1 LNQELG
7 TVNSDPEPELTQNS
21 EPGTLNRIPSMI
33 QERLDLL
40 REALPY
46 IQRFKNKI
54 FVVKLSGKITE
65 DQEQLN
71 SLAEEITLCQQVGI
85 YIAVIHGGG
94 KQLTTIAERL
104 GITQRIVNG
113 RRVTDTE
120 TLEVA
125 KMVFAG
131 QINLDIV
138 SALRGCGCE
147 TVGLSGVDGNIIH
160 ARRREIQKVLNHDTG
175 EIETI
180 DFGHVGDI
188 VEINVRLLSL
198 LLENGY
204 VPVISSLGADEQG
217 NIYNIN
223 ADTIAAEIAVHLQ
236 AEKLILLTD
245 VDGIL
250 RDRDDPS
257 SRISRI
263 NVEEAERLVRERVVS
278 SGMLPKIAAI
288 AHLIRRGV
296 RSAHI
301 INGSK
306 RNALLHEVFTDEGA
320 GTMITE

>member
-1 LNQELG
+1 
-7 TVNSDPEPELTQNS
+7 
-21 EPGTLNRIPSMI
+21 MI
-33 QERLDLL
+33 NEKLDLL

-46 IQRFKNKI
+46 IQRFKNNV
-54 FVVKLSGKITE
+54 FVVKLSGKVTE
-65 DQEQLN
+65 DQDQLN
-71 SLAEEITLCQQVGI
+71 SLAEEMTLCQQVGI
-85 YIAVIHGGG
+85 RIAVVHGGG

-104 GITQRIVNG
+104 GISQRIVNG
-113 RRVTDTE
+113 RRVTDAE

-131 QINLDIV
+131 QINTDIV
-138 SALRGCGCE
+138 SALRRTGAE
-147 TVGLSGVDGNIIH
+147 TVGLSGLDGNIIH
-160 ARRREIQKVLNHDTG
+160 ARRREIQRVLNQETG
-175 EIETI
+175 EVETV

-188 VEINVRLLSL
+188 VEINARLLKL
-198 LLENGY
+198 LLDNGY
-204 VPVISSLGADEQG
+204 IPVISSLGADEQG
-217 NIYNIN
+217 NVYNIN

-257 SRISRI
+257 SRISR
-263 NVEEAERLVRERVVS
+263 VSVDEAERLVRERVVS

-320 GTMITE
+320 GTMITT

>member
-1 LNQELG
+1 
-7 TVNSDPEPELTQNS
+7 
-21 EPGTLNRIPSMI
+21 MI
-33 QERLDLL
+33 NERLDLL

-46 IQRFKNKI
+46 IQRFKNNI

-85 YIAVIHGGG
+85 HLAVVHGGG

-104 GITQRIVNG
+104 GIAQRIVNG

-138 SALRGCGCE
+138 SALRGFGCE

-160 ARRREIQKVLNHDTG
+160 ARRREIQKVLNQETG
-175 EIETI
+175 EVETI

-198 LLENGY
+198 LLDNGY

-250 RDRDDPS
+250 LDRDDPS
-257 SRISRI
+257 SRVSRLT
-263 NVEEAERLVRERVVS
+263 VEEADRLVKDRVVS

-320 GTMITE
+320 GTMITN

>member
-1 LNQELG
+1 MA
-7 TVNSDPEPELTQNS
+7 T
-21 EPGTLNRIPSMI
+21 MI

-46 IQRFKNKI
+46 IQRFKNKT

-71 SLAEEITLCQQVGI
+71 SLAEEITLLQQVGI
-85 YIAVIHGGG
+85 HVAVIHGGG

-104 GITQRIVNG
+104 GIAQRIVNG

-131 QINLDIV
+131 QINMDIL
-138 SALRGCGCE
+138 SALRRCGCE
-147 TVGLSGVDGNIIH
+147 TVGLSGVDGNIIQ
-160 ARRREIQKVLNHDTG
+160 ARRREIQKVLNLETG
-175 EIETI
+175 EVETI

-188 VEINVRLLSL
+188 VEIDARLLSL

-236 AEKLILLTD
+236 AEKLVLLTD

-250 RDRDDPS
+250 RDRNDS
-257 SRISRI
+257 GSRMSRLT
-263 NVEEAERLVRERVVS
+263 VEEADRLVKDRVVS

-288 AHLIRRGV
+288 ASLIRRGV

-320 GTMITE
+320 GTMITS

>member
-1 LNQELG
+1 
-7 TVNSDPEPELTQNS
+7 
-21 EPGTLNRIPSMI
+21 MI
-33 QERLDLL
+33 NERLDLL

-46 IQRFKNKI
+46 IQRFKNKT

-85 YIAVIHGGG
+85 HLAIVHGGG
-94 KQLTTIAERL
+94 KQLTTVAERL
-104 GITQRIVNG
+104 GIAQRIVNG

-131 QINLDIV
+131 RINLDVV

-147 TVGLSGVDGNIIH
+147 TVGISGVDGNIIR
-160 ARRREIQKVLNHDTG
+160 ARRREIQKVLNQETG
-175 EIETI
+175 EVETI

-188 VEINVRLLSL
+188 VDINVRLLQL
-198 LLENGY
+198 LLDNAY
-204 VPVISSLGADEQG
+204 VPVISSLGADDQG

-223 ADTIAAEIAVHLQ
+223 ADTIASEIAVHLQ

-250 RDRDDPS
+250 RDRDDPL
-257 SRISRI
+257 SRMSRLT
-263 NVEEAERLVRERVVS
+263 VDEADRLVKDRVVS

-306 RNALLHEVFTDEGA
+306 RNALLHEVFTDEGE
-320 GTMITE
+320 GTMITG

>member
-1 LNQELG
+1 M
-7 TVNSDPEPELTQNS
+7 S
-21 EPGTLNRIPSMI
+21 

-54 FVVKLSGKITE
+54 FVVKLSGKVTE
-65 DQEQLN
+65 DQDQLN

-85 YIAVIHGGG
+85 HIAVIHGGG
-94 KQLTTIAERL
+94 KQLTAIAERL
-104 GITQRIVNG
+104 GIEQRLVNG
-113 RRVTDTE
+113 RRVTDGD

-131 QINLDIV
+131 QINMDIL
-138 SALRGCGCE
+138 SALRRAGAE

-160 ARRREIQKVLNHDTG
+160 AKRREIQNVLNQETG
-175 EIETI
+175 EVEAV

-188 VEINVRLLSL
+188 VDLNVRLLKL
-198 LLENGY
+198 LLDNGY
-204 VPVISSLGADEQG
+204 IPVVSSLGADEQG

-223 ADTIAAEIAVHLQ
+223 ADTIAAEIAVHLG
-236 AEKLILLTD
+236 AEKLVILTD

-250 RDRDDPS
+250 IDRNDPS
-257 SRISRI
+257 SRISRLT
-263 NVEEAERLVRERVVS
+263 AEDADRLVKEKIVS
-278 SGMLPKIAAI
+278 SGMLPKLAAI

-306 RNALLHEVFTDEGA
+306 RNALLNEVFTDEGA
-320 GTMITE
+320 GTMVTSTAESRA

>member
-1 LNQELG
+1 M
-7 TVNSDPEPELTQNS
+7 S
-21 EPGTLNRIPSMI
+21 

-54 FVVKLSGKITE
+54 FVVKLSGKVTE
-65 DQEQLN
+65 DQDQLN

-85 YIAVIHGGG
+85 HIAVIHGGG
-94 KQLTTIAERL
+94 KQLTAIAERL
-104 GITQRIVNG
+104 GIEQRLVNG
-113 RRVTDTE
+113 RRVTDAD

-131 QINLDIV
+131 QINMDIL
-138 SALRGCGCE
+138 SALRRAGAE

-160 ARRREIQKVLNHDTG
+160 AKRREIQNVLNQETG
-175 EIETI
+175 EVEAV

-188 VEINVRLLSL
+188 VDLNVRLLKL
-198 LLENGY
+198 MLENGY
-204 VPVISSLGADEQG
+204 IPVMSSLGADEQG

-223 ADTIAAEIAVHLQ
+223 ADTIAAEIAVHLK
-236 AEKLILLTD
+236 AEKLVILTD

-250 RDRDDPS
+250 IDRNDPS
-257 SRISRI
+257 SRVSRLT
-263 NVEEAERLVRERVVS
+263 VEDAERLVKEKIVS
-278 SGMLPKIAAI
+278 SGMLPKLAAI

-301 INGSK
+301 ISGSR
-306 RNALLHEVFTDEGA
+306 RNALLNEVFTDEGA
-320 GTMITE
+320 GTMVTRSEERGAE

>member
-1 LNQELG
+1 M
-7 TVNSDPEPELTQNS
+7 V
-21 EPGTLNRIPSMI
+21 

-54 FVVKLSGKITE
+54 FVVKLSGKVTE

-71 SLAEEITLCQQVGI
+71 SLAEEITLLQQVGI
-85 YIAVIHGGG
+85 HVAVIHGGG
-94 KQLTTIAERL
+94 KQLTTVAERL

-131 QINLDIV
+131 QINLDVV
-138 SALRGCGCE
+138 SALRRCGCE

-160 ARRREIQKVLNHDTG
+160 ARRREIQKVLNQETG
-175 EIETI
+175 EVETI

-188 VEINVRLLSL
+188 VEINVRLLRL
-198 LLENGY
+198 LLDNAY

-250 RDRDDPS
+250 RDRDDPT
-257 SRISRI
+257 SRLSRLTAD
-263 NVEEAERLVRERVVS
+263 EAERLVRDRVVS

-296 RSAHI
+296 RNAHI

-306 RNALLHEVFTDEGA
+306 RNALLNEVFTDEGA
-320 GTMITE
+320 GTMITG

>member
-1 LNQELG
+1 M
-7 TVNSDPEPELTQNS
+7 
-21 EPGTLNRIPSMI
+21 MI
-33 QERLDLL
+33 NERLDLL

-46 IQRFKNKI
+46 IQRFKNKV
-54 FVVKLSGKITE
+54 FVVKLSGKVTE
-65 DQEQLN
+65 DQDQLN
-71 SLAEEITLCQQVGI
+71 SLAEEMTLCQQVGI
-85 YIAVIHGGG
+85 HIAVVHGGG

-104 GITQRIVNG
+104 GISQRIVNG
-113 RRVTDTE
+113 RRVTDAE

-131 QINLDIV
+131 QINTDIV
-138 SALRGCGCE
+138 SALRRSGAE
-147 TVGLSGVDGNIIH
+147 TVGLSGLDGNIIH
-160 ARRREIQKVLNHDTG
+160 ARRREIQRVLNQETG
-175 EIETI
+175 EVETI
-180 DFGHVGDI
+180 DYGHVGDI
-188 VEINVRLLSL
+188 VEINARLLKL
-198 LLENGY
+198 LLDNGY
-204 VPVISSLGADEQG
+204 IPVISSLGADEQG
-217 NIYNIN
+217 NVYNIN

-250 RDRDDPS
+250 GNREDPE
-257 SRISRI
+257 SRISRVT
-263 NVEEAERLVRERVVS
+263 VEEAERLVRERVVS

-320 GTMITE
+320 GTMITG